1 MPHCGARK
9 ESLFAK
15 TMKLLQFAV
24 AIALALCLIACGG
37 SSSNPAASPNAAVS
51 VTSNPQL
58 VALWAGAQQ
67 YLATNNIVLNAAAMV
82 VFPGISPDTHPPD
95 QRALT
100 TSDAGVTVTTIPD
113 LTVSQLQAE
122 NPGILLQHNTDP
134 TGIVHCPLNSE
145 DAKYCGSCWDVT
157 FRSHKSLPQL
167 VFSPNIIS
175 EMPRRTSLH
184 PACTL
189 GVQIVTIFVRE
200 TPSSCTGAVR
210 K

>member
-1 MPHCGARK
+1 VPHCGARK

-37 SSSNPAASPNAAVS
+37 SSSNPAAAPNAAVS

-122 NPGILLQHNTDP
+122 NPGIPLQHNTDP
-134 TGIVHCPLNSE
+134 TGIVHCPSNSE
-145 DAKYCGSCWDVT
+145 GAKYCASYVSGSSIYVAA
-157 FRSHKSLPQL
+157 SLEY
-167 VFSPNIIS
+167 SDNATGY
-175 EMPRRTSLH
+175 EMQNVIL
-184 PACTL
+184 AKL
-189 GVQIVTIFVRE
+189 GYDNSKR
-200 TPSSCTGAVR
+200 
-210 K
+210 